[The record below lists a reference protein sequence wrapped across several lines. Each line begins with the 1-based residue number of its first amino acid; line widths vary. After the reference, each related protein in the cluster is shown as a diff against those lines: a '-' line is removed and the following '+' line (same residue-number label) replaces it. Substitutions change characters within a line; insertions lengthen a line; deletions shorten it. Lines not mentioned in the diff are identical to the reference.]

1 MKFLT
6 NRNICIARTV
16 RSISLVG
23 GAVGYK
29 KNYLISQLNIKM
41 FLYMNEHMG
50 AQCCIICIHC
60 RLHIVAMNT

>member
-1 MKFLT
+1 MKFLC

-29 KNYLISQLNIKM
+29 KLFNISIEYKNVPV
-41 FLYMNEHMG
+41 YE
-50 AQCCIICIHC
+50 
-60 RLHIVAMNT
+60 